1 MYLFNLLGKME
12 KVKRMLVKF
21 LGLFFSWEVRKVI
34 DISEHCLFAMLNVV
48 YALFYLI
55 LTITCEV

>member
-1 MYLFNLLGKME
+1 ME

-55 LTITCEV
+55 LTNTCEV